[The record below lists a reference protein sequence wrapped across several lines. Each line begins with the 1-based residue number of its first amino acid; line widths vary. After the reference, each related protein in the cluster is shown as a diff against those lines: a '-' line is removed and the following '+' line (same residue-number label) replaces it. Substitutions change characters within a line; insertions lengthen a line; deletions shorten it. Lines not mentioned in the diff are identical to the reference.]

1 MTLLPSPLM
10 IWSLALGALAL
21 GLRSRSKGRPVRA
34 VEFPLAIRAARRLP
48 MPESMVVRAAGRRVV
63 TAVAAAGLDP
73 RAGVTTI
80 ARSRVG
86 LAQAGCA
93 CGVILAIAHPLGIVI
108 AVALAVVGY
117 IGPVRWVQVR
127 ARQRRR
133 HVVRE
138 LPELIDLVVICTEA
152 GMALEPSLRLAVER
166 LPGVLAGEVG
176 HTLRELDLGTP
187 RRAAYVSLSQRLDVP
202 QLTGLV
208 GALLQADELGA
219 PIASVL
225 TRQAELLRSAR
236 TQDIREHAAKAA
248 PKVQL
253 IVAMVMVPAALLVVL
268 GVLIIQLIAQIGGV
282 VGGVA

>member
-1 MTLLPSPLM
+1 MAVLPSPLL
-10 IWSLALGALAL
+10 IWSLALAALAL
-21 GLRSRSKGRPVRA
+21 GLRSRRRRRPA
-34 VEFPLAIRAARRLP
+34 SAPELPLAIRIGQVLPSPAAL
-48 MPESMVVRAAGRRVV
+48 VAHAAGRRVV
-63 TAVAAAGLDP
+63 AASVAAGLDP
-73 RAGVTTI
+73 RSGATTV

-86 LAQAGCA
+86 LAEAGCTFGA
-93 CGVILAIAHPLGIVI
+93 VVAIAHPLGIVV
-108 AVALAVVGY
+108 AVALAAAGY
-117 IGPVRWVQVR
+117 FGPVRWVQMR
-127 ARQRRR
+127 ARDRRR
-133 HVVRE
+133 QVVRE
-138 LPELIDLVVICTEA
+138 LPDLIDLVVICTEA
-152 GMALEPSLRLAVER
+152 GMALEPSLRLASER
-166 LPGVLAGEVG
+166 LPGVLTTEVG
-176 HTLRELDLGTP
+176 HTLRELDLGT
-187 RRAAYVSLSQRLDVP
+187 RRRDAYVVLSQRLDVP

-282 VGGVA
+282 VGGAA

>member
-1 MTLLPSPLM
+1 
-10 IWSLALGALAL
+10 
-21 GLRSRSKGRPVRA
+21 
-34 VEFPLAIRAARRLP
+34 
-48 MPESMVVRAAGRRVV
+48 MPEAWVVHAESRRVV

-73 RAGVTTI
+73 RSCVTTI

-86 LAQAGCA
+86 LAEAGCA
-93 CGVILAIAHPLGIVI
+93 FGLVLVIAHPLGIVI
-108 AVALAVVGY
+108 AVVLALVGY
-117 IGPVRWVQVR
+117 FGPVRWILVR
-127 ARQRRR
+127 AGRRR
-133 HVVRE
+133 RQVVRE

-152 GMALEPSLRLAVER
+152 GMALEPSLRLGSER
-166 LPGVLAGEVG
+166 LPGVLTAEVG
-176 HTLRELDLGTP
+176 STLRELDLGTP
-187 RRAAYVSLSQRLDVP
+187 RRDAYVALSRRLGVP

-225 TRQAELLRSAR
+225 RRQAELLRSAR

-268 GVLIIQLIAQIGGV
+268 GVLVIQLIAQIGGV
-282 VGGVA
+282 VGGVG

>member
-1 MTLLPSPLM
+1 MAVLPNPLM

-21 GLRSRSKGRPVRA
+21 GLRSHRRQRPARA
-34 VEFPLAIRAARRLP
+34 VELPIAIRAACVLPVPDALVGRAASRRLID
-48 MPESMVVRAAGRRVV
+48 
-63 TAVAAAGLDP
+63 AVAAAGLDP
-73 RAGVTTI
+73 RSGVTTI

-86 LAQAGCA
+86 LAEAGCV
-93 CGVILAIAHPLGIVI
+93 CGLLLAIAHPLGILIAGVL
-108 AVALAVVGY
+108 AVAGHL
-117 IGPVRWVQVR
+117 GPVRWVQAR
-127 ARQRRR
+127 ARRRR
-133 HVVRE
+133 RQVVRE

-152 GMALEPSLRLAVER
+152 GMALDPSLRLAAER
-166 LPGVLAGEVG
+166 LPGVLATEVG
-176 HTLRELDLGTP
+176 HALRELDLGT
-187 RRAAYVSLSQRLDVP
+187 RRRDAYVALAQRLGVP
-202 QLTGLV
+202 ELTGLV

-236 TQDIREHAAKAA
+236 TQDIREHAARAA

-268 GVLIIQLIAQIGGV
+268 GVLVIQLIGQIGGV